1 MKWPTWSQAL
11 LAATISGLVALALR
25 RSRPARLGDRFGQV
39 VGPAALEFAFVA
51 SLYAIWRMAKNLP
64 LTQAEGAIERARDI
78 VRVQEFFHL
87 PSELTLQRF
96 TLDHEWLAQFSA
108 AFYAVAHVPGIVIFL
123 VWLYARHRDV
133 YPHWRNALAIVTAFC
148 LFIRFVKVAPPR
160 YLPDLGYVDVS
171 EIYNMSV
178 YGEAGTGVSSQ
189 FAAMPSLHVAW
200 AAVVA
205 FGALVGEHQQMALD
219 RHGAPGDHDARGVGD
234 RPPLV
239 ARRHR
244 RVGAAVDRSAARH
257 VRAPLGAHTARGTAP
272 GVGRHRR
279 RRGGRIGG
287 RVTAHPNVIADLD
300 RLGLTYEVMDCDPDL
315 ADTAQFCEA
324 YGIAPEESAN
334 AILVAS
340 KKPEGHHAVCVVLAH
355 TRLDVNGTVRRKLGV
370 RKLSFAPA
378 ELTRELTGQEI
389 GGVTIFGLPDGVP
402 VWLDARILGCERI
415 IVGAGSRSAKISLD
429 PAQLVGV
436 DGYEFVED
444 LAVEVPGDPA

>member
-64 LTQAEGAIERARDI
+64 LTQADGAIERARDI
-78 VRVQEFFHL
+78 VRVQEFFQL

-205 FGALVGEHQQMALD
+205 FGALSASTSRWRWIGMVHLVVTVLVVSATGHHWWLDGIVALVLLWVALGLD
-219 RHGAPGDHDARGVGD
+219 TLGRRWVHAR
-234 RPPLV
+234 
-239 ARRHR
+239 
-244 RVGAAVDRSAARH
+244 
-257 VRAPLGAHTARGTAP
+257 ARGTTP
-272 GVGRHRR
+272 GVGRPCR
-279 RRGGRIGG
+279 RRGRRVGG

-300 RLGLTYEVMDCDPDL
+300 RLSLTYEVMDCDPEL

-324 YGIAPEESAN
+324 YGVPLEESAN

-378 ELTRELTGQEI
+378 DLTRELTGQEI
-389 GGVTIFGLPDGVP
+389 GGVTIFGLPHHVP

-429 PAQLVGV
+429 PSQLVGL
-436 DGYEFVED
+436 DGYEFVDD
-444 LAVEVPGDPA
+444 LALEPT